1 MIISIADAVSRLRRE
16 EIVAIPTET
25 VYGLAGAINSEL
37 ALKEIFARKQRA
49 FFDPLIVHVPVGAD
63 LSELAL
69 KLNDLE
75 RYLIEHCW
83 PGPLTLIVK
92 KHPKINQL
100 ITAGLEYVGL
110 RCPDHA
116 MAQEILNAVGI
127 PLAAPSANLF
137 KKVSPTCVQH
147 VEDEFQG
154 QVPVVDGGPSTLG
167 VESTVVQ
174 VFEASKEL
182 RIYRA
187 GHWSKDQLEVLLNR
201 YHEKNNERWSV
212 YYHSSPVAPGQMQEH
227 YRPHGVD
234 LTVMQLSVDQLQEL
248 HQQGIQQAQVI
259 PPSLQKINY
268 GFYLGEDP
276 LQAARLLYH
285 MMRECNQLALKSGHQ
300 QIYAL
305 LAPQGRGKSDGPEQ
319 ENWEMVLQRL
329 RKAASQWKEKM

>member
-1 MIISIADAVSRLRRE
+1 MIISVADAVSRLRRE

-25 VYGLAGAINSEL
+25 VYGLAGAINSER

-49 FFDPLIVHVPVGAD
+49 FFDPLIVHVPAGAD

-69 KLNDLE
+69 ELNDLE
-75 RYLIEHCW
+75 RYLMQQCW

-116 MAQEILNAVGI
+116 IAQEILNAVSI

-137 KKVSPTCVQH
+137 KKVSPTCAQH

-174 VFEASKEL
+174 VFEETKEL

-187 GHWSKDQLEVLLNR
+187 GHWSKDQLEALLKK
-201 YHEKNNERWSV
+201 YDKKNKERWNV
-212 YYHSSPVAPGQMQEH
+212 YHHSSPVAPGQMQEH
-227 YRPHGVD
+227 YRPHGVE
-234 LTVMQLSVDQLQEL
+234 LTVVQLSVEQLQEL
-248 HQQGIQQAQVI
+248 SQQGIQQAQVI
-259 PPSLQKINY
+259 PPSWQEINF

-285 MMRECNQLALKSGHQ
+285 LMRECNQLALKSGQQ

-305 LAPQGRGKSDGPEQ
+305 LAPQGQGKSGGPER

-329 RKAASQWKEKM
+329 RKAASHWTEKT